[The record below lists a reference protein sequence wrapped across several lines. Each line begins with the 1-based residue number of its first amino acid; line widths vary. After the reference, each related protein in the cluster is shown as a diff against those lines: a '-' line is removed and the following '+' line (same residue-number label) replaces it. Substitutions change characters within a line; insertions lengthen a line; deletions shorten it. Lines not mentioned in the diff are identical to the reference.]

1 MEKLS
6 KILKWI
12 DLNLLKIVLFGFI
25 FIIPLY
31 PKFPFLDLEYT
42 YISIRLEDLYI
53 AFVCLVFFIQLIRKK
68 VTLRTNLLPYF
79 VLFWISVFLSFIVG
93 HYVMQTIPIMNIGFL
108 HAARRVE
115 YMVIFFIALSSIKT
129 KADLLFYLKTSFI
142 ALLVVCLYG
151 IGQKWFEFPAVQT
164 MNPEFARG
172 HLLQL
177 TPEARVSSTFGGHY
191 DLAAYLVFFMPMV
204 LGLYFRSKKILYF
217 LLFTLCVYVLVLTA
231 SRVSYIAYL
240 VSVFSFLIF
249 MKKPKEFILVLLIT
263 IPLTLFSK
271 NLTSRIF
278 KTLQVKQIFVNQKT
292 GQVVVPEQISSKELP
307 AGSFYVQ
314 YDKNKVQNVS
324 STTSALMMARLLD
337 DIREQASREGKV
349 LTSSQEAALV
359 STASSQLTPVSTV
372 ISDISFATRLQ
383 VEWPRAIAAF
393 LKNPLLGTGA
403 SSITESTDN
412 DYLRWIGEFGIL
424 ATGFFL
430 FILFSI
436 VKSVWTAIP
445 KFKKDDQGI
454 FFGFLFG
461 IGALLINAGY
471 IDVFEASK
479 VAYTFWFVAGIF
491 MGSLLM
497 YEKN

>member
-68 VTLRTNLLPYF
+68 VALRTNLLPYF

-93 HYVMQTIPIMNIGFL
+93 HYIMHTIPVMNIGFL

-115 YMVIFFIALSSIKT
+115 YMVIFFIALSSIKS
-129 KADLLFYLKTSFI
+129 KADLLFYLKASFFVV
-142 ALLVVCLYG
+142 LLVCLYG

-191 DLAAYLVFFMPMV
+191 DLAAYLVFFMPIV
-204 LGLYFRSKKILYF
+204 LGLYFKSKKILYF

-240 VSVFSFLIF
+240 VSIFTFLIF
-249 MKKPKEFILVLLIT
+249 MKKPKEFILILLIT

-278 KTLQVKQIFVNQKT
+278 KTLQIKQIFINQKT

-314 YDKNKVQNVS
+314 YDKDKVQDVS

-359 STASSQLTPVSTV
+359 GTASSQLTPVSTV

-383 VEWPRAIAAF
+383 VEWPRAIEAF
-393 LKNPLLGTGA
+393 MKNPLLGTGA

-436 VKSVWTAIP
+436 IKSVWTAIP
-445 KFKKDDQGI
+445 KFKKEDQAV
-454 FFGFLFG
+454 FLGFLFG
-461 IGALLINAGY
+461 VGALLINAGY